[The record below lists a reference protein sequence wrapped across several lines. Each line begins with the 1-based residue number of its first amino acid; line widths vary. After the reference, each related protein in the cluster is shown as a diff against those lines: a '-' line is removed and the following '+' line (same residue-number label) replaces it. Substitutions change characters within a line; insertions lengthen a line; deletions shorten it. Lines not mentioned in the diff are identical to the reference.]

1 MRWSPTHPGVRPKEA
16 NPTTRATGA
25 CASDGESASENG
37 QTKRAARVHTEKVMH
52 SVLDH
57 SVALDPAALGPVLL
71 DPDVC
76 YRALQTRDAR
86 FDGRFFTAVT
96 STGIYC
102 RPICPA
108 RTPMRKHCR
117 FFSTAAAAEQDGF
130 RACLRCRPEIAPQ
143 SPAWRGTA
151 STVSRAMTRIAEGAL
166 DGPGASV
173 ERLAETLGV
182 GERQLR
188 RLFDQHIGASPL
200 TVAQTRRVLF
210 AKQLL
215 HDTRLPMAS
224 VAMAAG
230 FGSIRRFNDTFLA
243 LYKRPPSQ
251 LRRRSITASSTA
263 PLILR
268 LSYRPPFDW
277 NALLAFF
284 TPRAIPGVE
293 EVRDGIYRR
302 VVRVDSYVAIV
313 AVSHLPARNA
323 LQAEIACD
331 HVQALPIIASR
342 LRRVFDLD
350 ADTETIARHLSRD
363 RALAPTVRRQPGLRT
378 PGGWD
383 AFEVAI
389 RAILGQQI
397 SVVAA
402 RSLAAKLVAL
412 CGQPIALGDATLTH
426 AFPTPQQLAAADL
439 SKLGMPAARRTAL
452 QSLGRAAMTQPH
464 LFEVANTLE
473 ETIALLRAVPGIG
486 EWTAQ
491 YIALRGLHHPDAFP
505 ASDIGIL
512 RNAKQIFGSAL
523 SPAQLLARSQQ
534 WRPWRGYA
542 AQHLW
547 SASNNRITPKKQA
560 RVAEPQASRIHAMA
574 ISPPIASTGG
584 IAPGESL

>member
-1 MRWSPTHPGVRPKEA
+1 MH
-16 NPTTRATGA
+16 NGA
-25 CASDGESASENG
+25 GPSLPLDPAQLD
-37 QTKRAARVHTEKVMH
+37 
-52 SVLDH
+52 SVLD
-57 SVALDPAALGPVLL
+57 PE
-71 DPDVC
+71 VC
-76 YRALQTRDAR
+76 YRALRTRDAR
-86 FDGRFFTAVT
+86 FDGRFFTGVT

-108 RTPMRKHCR
+108 RTPMRRHCR
-117 FFSTAAAAEQDGF
+117 FFVTAAAAQQAGF
-130 RACLRCRPEIAPQ
+130 RACLRCRPEIAPH

-151 STVSRAMTRIAEGAL
+151 TTVSRAMTRIAEGAL
-166 DGPGASV
+166 DGPHASV
-173 ERLAETLGV
+173 ERLAASLGV

-188 RLFDQHIGASPL
+188 RLFDQHVGASPL

-215 HDTRLPMAS
+215 HETRLPMAS

-251 LRRRSITASSTA
+251 LRRRSVTASSAA
-263 PLILR
+263 PLVLR

-277 NALLAFF
+277 NALLDFL

-293 EVRDGIYRR
+293 EVRDGVYRR
-302 VVRVDSYVAIV
+302 IVSVDDHVALV
-313 AVSHLPARNA
+313 AVSHARSRNA
-323 LQAEIACD
+323 LEVEITCD
-331 HVQALPIIASR
+331 HVPALPVIASR

-350 ADTETIARHLSRD
+350 ADTEAIAAHLSRD
-363 RALAPTVRRQPGLRT
+363 RTLAPIVRRQPGLRT

-383 AFEVAI
+383 AFEVAV

-397 SVVAA
+397 SVAAA
-402 RSLAAKLVAL
+402 RGLAAKLVAL
-412 CGQPIALGDATLTH
+412 SSKPLALGHSSLSH
-426 AFPTPQQLAAADL
+426 AFPTPQQILAADL
-439 SKLGMPAARRTAL
+439 SALGMPAARRATIIAL
-452 QSLGRAAMTQPH
+452 ARAAIVQPD

-473 ETIALLRAVPGIG
+473 ESIARLRSIPGIG

-512 RNAKQIFGSAL
+512 RNAEHLFGTVF
-523 SPAQLLARSQQ
+523 SPAQLLALSEK

-547 SASNNRITPKKQA
+547 SANHLSLAPRRKHPRLKAQPA
-560 RVAEPQASRIHAMA
+560 SRVAPVA
-574 ISPPIASTGG
+574 PPSATGNRPIG
-584 IAPGESL
+584 VRL

>member
-1 MRWSPTHPGVRPKEA
+1 M
-16 NPTTRATGA
+16 N
-25 CASDGESASENG
+25 
-37 QTKRAARVHTEKVMH
+37 
-52 SVLDH
+52 SVLGHPALVDP
-57 SVALDPAALGPVLL
+57 ALLDAAQLDPLSL
-71 DPDVC
+71 DPEVC

-117 FFSTAAAAEQDGF
+117 FFMSAAAAQQAGF
-130 RACLRCRPEIAPQ
+130 RACLRCRPETAPQ

-151 STVSRAMTRIAEGAL
+151 GTVSRAMARIAEGAL
-166 DGPGASV
+166 DGPRASV
-173 ERLAETLGV
+173 ERLAESLGV

-200 TVAQTRRVLF
+200 AVAQTRRVLF

-215 HDTRLPMAS
+215 HETRLPMAS

-251 LRRRSITASSTA
+251 LRRRSVTASSAA
-263 PLILR
+263 PLVLR
-268 LSYRPPFDW
+268 LAYRPPFDW

-302 VVRVDSYVAIV
+302 VVRVEDHVALI

-331 HVQALPIIASR
+331 HVPALPIIASR
-342 LRRVFDLD
+342 LRRIFDLD
-350 ADTETIARHLSRD
+350 ADTEAIAAHLSRD
-363 RALAPTVRRQPGLRT
+363 RALTPTVRRQPGLRC

-383 AFEVAI
+383 PFEIAV

-397 SVVAA
+397 SVAAA
-402 RSLAAKLVAL
+402 RGLAAKLVAL
-412 CGQPIALGDATLTH
+412 STRPLSLGDSALTH
-426 AFPTPQQLAAADL
+426 AFPTAQQLAAADL
-439 SKLGMPAARRTAL
+439 SALGMPAARRATL
-452 QSLGRAAMTQPH
+452 ISLARAATADPKI
-464 LFEVANTLE
+464 FEAANTLE
-473 ETIALLRAVPGIG
+473 ESIVRLRSIPGIG

-512 RNAKQIFGSAL
+512 RNAEQIFGKL
-523 SPAQLLARSQQ
+523 LTPAQLLVRSEQ

-547 SASNNRITPKKQA
+547 SASNVSLAPRAKQ
-560 RVAEPQASRIHAMA
+560 SRATKSSLPTSA
-574 ISPPIASTGG
+574 AQTRLLATTSTIAATGG
-584 IAPGESL
+584 TL

>member
-1 MRWSPTHPGVRPKEA
+1 M
-16 NPTTRATGA
+16 
-25 CASDGESASENG
+25 
-37 QTKRAARVHTEKVMH
+37 HTEQVMNSELGH
-52 SVLDH
+52 SGSPDFI
-57 SVALDPAALGPVLL
+57 ALDPA
-71 DPDVC
+71 VC
-76 YRALQTRDAR
+76 YRALQARDAR
-86 FDGRFFTAVT
+86 FDGRFFVGVT
-96 STGIYC
+96 TTRIYC

-108 RTPMRKHCR
+108 RTALREHCR
-117 FFSTAAAAEQDGF
+117 FFPTAAAAQQAGF

-151 STVSRAMTRIAEGAL
+151 TTVSRAMARIAEGAL
-166 DGPGASV
+166 DGPRASV
-173 ERLAETLGV
+173 ERLAGSLGV

-200 TVAQTRRVLF
+200 AVAQTRRVLF

-230 FGSIRRFNDTFLA
+230 FGSIRRFNDTFLV

-251 LRRRSITASSTA
+251 LRRRSVTASSAA

-284 TPRAIPGVE
+284 APRAIPGVE
-293 EVRDGIYRR
+293 ELRDGTYRR
-302 VVRVDSYVAIV
+302 VVRVDDHLALI

-323 LQAEIACD
+323 LQVEIACD
-331 HVQALPIIASR
+331 YVPALPVIASR

-350 ADTETIARHLSRD
+350 ADTEAIARHLSRD

-383 AFEVAI
+383 AFEIAV

-397 SVVAA
+397 SVTAA
-402 RSLAAKLVAL
+402 SGLAAKLVAL
-412 CGQPIALGDATLTH
+412 CGQPIAIAGPALTH
-426 AFPTPQQLAAADL
+426 AFPTAQQLAAADL
-439 SKLGMPAARRTAL
+439 RSLGMPAARRAAL
-452 QSLGRAAMTQPH
+452 QSLARAAVAQPG
-464 LFEVANTLE
+464 LFDVANTLE
-473 ETIALLRAVPGIG
+473 ESIGRLRSVPGIG

-512 RNAKQIFGSAL
+512 RNAEQIFGTPF
-523 SPAQLLARSQQ
+523 SPARLLARSEQ

-547 SASNNRITPKKQA
+547 SASHIEIKSGRKQS
-560 RVAEPQASRIHAMA
+560 RVTASRPSAMPTP
-574 ISPPIASTGG
+574 SRIAFMGG
-584 IAPGESL
+584 IASGESR

>member
-1 MRWSPTHPGVRPKEA
+1 M
-16 NPTTRATGA
+16 N
-25 CASDGESASENG
+25 
-37 QTKRAARVHTEKVMH
+37 
-52 SVLDH
+52 SVLGHPALID
-57 SVALDPAALGPVLL
+57 SVPLDAAQL

-76 YRALQTRDAR
+76 YRALQSRDAR

-117 FFSTAAAAEQDGF
+117 FFMSAAAAQQAGF
-130 RACLRCRPEIAPQ
+130 RACLRCRPETAPQ

-151 STVSRAMTRIAEGAL
+151 GTVSRAMARIAEGAL
-166 DGPGASV
+166 DGPRESV
-173 ERLAETLGV
+173 ERLAVSLGV

-200 TVAQTRRVLF
+200 AVAQTRRVLF

-215 HDTRLPMAS
+215 HETRLPMAS

-251 LRRRSITASSTA
+251 LRRRSVTASSAA
-263 PLILR
+263 PLVLR

-302 VVRVDSYVAIV
+302 IVRVDDHV
-313 AVSHLPARNA
+313 AVVAVCHMAARNA
-323 LQAEIACD
+323 LQVEIACD
-331 HVQALPIIASR
+331 HVPALPIIASR
-342 LRRVFDLD
+342 LRRIFDLD
-350 ADTETIARHLSRD
+350 ADTEAIAAHLSRD
-363 RALAPTVRRQPGLRT
+363 RTLAPIVRRQPGLRT

-383 AFEVAI
+383 AFEVAV

-397 SVVAA
+397 SVAAA
-402 RSLAAKLVAL
+402 RGLAAKLVAL
-412 CGQPIALGDATLTH
+412 STKPLALGDATLTH
-426 AFPTPQQLAAADL
+426 AFPTTQQLAAADL
-439 SKLGMPAARRTAL
+439 STLGMPAARRAAL
-452 QSLGRAAMTQPH
+452 ISLARAAASQPD
-464 LFEVANTLE
+464 LFEAANTLE
-473 ETIALLRAVPGIG
+473 ESIARLRSIPGIG
-486 EWTAQ
+486 DWTAQ

-512 RNAKQIFGSAL
+512 RNARQLFGTML
-523 SPAQLLARSQQ
+523 SPAQLLARSEP

-547 SASNNRITPKKQA
+547 SASNASLTPRSKQTRTNA
-560 RVAEPQASRIHAMA
+560 SSPSPPALPPVSKPRPLVATSAMA
-574 ISPPIASTGG
+574 AAGDRPTG
-584 IAPGESL
+584 ELL

>member
-1 MRWSPTHPGVRPKEA
+1 MNSVLGH
-16 NPTTRATGA
+16 
-25 CASDGESASENG
+25 SASPDAIG
-37 QTKRAARVHTEKVMH
+37 R
-52 SVLDH
+52 D
-57 SVALDPAALGPVLL
+57 PVLL

-76 YRALQTRDAR
+76 YRALQTHDAR
-86 FDGRFFTAVT
+86 FDGRFFTGVT

-117 FFSTAAAAEQDGF
+117 FFPTAAAAQQAGF
-130 RACLRCRPEIAPQ
+130 RACLRCRPEIAPH

-151 STVSRAMTRIAEGAL
+151 STVSRGMARIAEGAL
-166 DGPGASV
+166 DGPRASV
-173 ERLAETLGV
+173 ERLAASLGV

-200 TVAQTRRVLF
+200 AVAQTRRVLF

-215 HDTRLPMAS
+215 HETRLPMAS

-251 LRRRSITASSTA
+251 LRRRSVTASAAA
-263 PLILR
+263 PLVLR

-293 EVRDGIYRR
+293 EVSD
-302 VVRVDSYVAIV
+302 
-313 AVSHLPARNA
+313 
-323 LQAEIACD
+323 EITCD
-331 HVQALPIIASR
+331 HVPALPVIASR

-350 ADTETIARHLSRD
+350 ADTEAIAAHLSRD
-363 RALAPTVRRQPGLRT
+363 RTLAPIVRRQPGLRT

-402 RSLAAKLVAL
+402 RGLAAKLVAL
-412 CGQPIALGDATLTH
+412 STKSLALAHISLTDTALTH
-426 AFPTPQQLAAADL
+426 AFPTPQQVLVADL
-439 SKLGMPAARRTAL
+439 GALGMPAARRATIVAL
-452 QSLGRAAMTQPH
+452 ARAAIDQPD
-464 LFEVANTLE
+464 LFEVANSLE
-473 ETIALLRAVPGIG
+473 ESIGRLRSIPGIG

-512 RNAKQIFGSAL
+512 RNAERLFGNVL
-523 SPAQLLARSQQ
+523 SPAQLLARSEQ

-547 SASNNRITPKKQA
+547 SASNLNLAPRRKPTRPNA
-560 RVAEPQASRIHAMA
+560 RYASRNAPLA
-574 ISPPIASTGG
+574 PPSAVAGGRSTGDRPTG
-584 IAPGESL
+584 VRL

>member
-1 MRWSPTHPGVRPKEA
+1 M
-16 NPTTRATGA
+16 
-25 CASDGESASENG
+25 
-37 QTKRAARVHTEKVMH
+37 HTEQVMH
-52 SVLDH
+52 SELDH
-57 SVALDPAALGPVLL
+57 SRSSDPIALDPVLL
-71 DPDVC
+71 DPAVC

-108 RTPMRKHCR
+108 RTPMLKHCR
-117 FFSTAAAAEQDGF
+117 FFSTAAAAEQRGF

-151 STVSRAMTRIAEGAL
+151 STVSRAMARIAEGAL
-166 DGPGASV
+166 DGPRASV
-173 ERLAETLGV
+173 ERLADSLGV

-200 TVAQTRRVLF
+200 AVAQTRRVLF

-251 LRRRSITASSTA
+251 LRRRSVTTSGAA
-263 PLILR
+263 RLILR

-293 EVRDGIYRR
+293 EVHDGTYRR
-302 VVRVDSYVAIV
+302 VVRVAGHTADHIAVI

-323 LQAEIACD
+323 IQVEIACD
-331 HVQALPIIASR
+331 YVPALPVIASR

-350 ADTETIARHLSRD
+350 ADTEAIARHLSRD

-378 PGGWD
+378 PGGWE
-383 AFEVAI
+383 AFEIAA

-397 SVVAA
+397 SVAAA
-402 RSLAAKLVAL
+402 RGLAARLVAL
-412 CGQPIALGDATLTH
+412 CSHPIAFADPTLTDATLTH
-426 AFPTPQQLAAADL
+426 AFPTAQQLAAADL
-439 SKLGMPAARRTAL
+439 SSLGMPAARRAAL
-452 QSLGRAAMTQPH
+452 HSLARAAVAQPD
-464 LFEVANTLE
+464 LFGAANTLE
-473 ETIALLRAVPGIG
+473 ESIDRLRSVPGIG

-512 RNAKQIFGSAL
+512 RNAELIFGTPF
-523 SPAQLLARSQQ
+523 SPAQLLVRSEQ

-547 SASNNRITPKKQA
+547 SAS
-560 RVAEPQASRIHAMA
+560 HA
-574 ISPPIASTGG
+574 G
-584 IAPGESL
+584 IAPRGTEPRARKPLAAQPRLLATTSIAAATGASPHETHLGDTL

>member
-1 MRWSPTHPGVRPKEA
+1 M
-16 NPTTRATGA
+16 
-25 CASDGESASENG
+25 
-37 QTKRAARVHTEKVMH
+37 
-52 SVLDH
+52 LD
-57 SVALDPAALGPVLL
+57 PVLL
-71 DPDVC
+71 DSDVC
-76 YRALQTRDAR
+76 YRALETRDAR

-117 FFSTAAAAEQDGF
+117 FYSTAAAAEQGGF

-151 STVSRAMTRIAEGAL
+151 STVSRAMARIAEGAL

-200 TVAQTRRVLF
+200 AVAQTRRVLF

-251 LRRRSITASSTA
+251 LRRRSITASSAA
-263 PLILR
+263 PLVLR

-284 TPRAIPGVE
+284 TPRAIAGVE
-293 EVRDGIYRR
+293 EVRDGTYRR
-302 VVRVDSYVAIV
+302 VVRVGSPADNHVAVV
-313 AVSHLPARNA
+313 AVSHFPARNA
-323 LQAEIACD
+323 LQVEIACD
-331 HVQALPIIASR
+331 YVQALPVIASR

-350 ADTETIARHLSRD
+350 ADTETIARHLARD

-383 AFEVAI
+383 PFEIAV

-402 RSLAAKLVAL
+402 RGLAAKLVQL
-412 CGQPIALGDATLTH
+412 CTRPIAIGDATLTH
-426 AFPTPQQLAAADL
+426 AFPTAHQLAAADL

-452 QSLGRAAMTQPH
+452 QSLARAAIAQPN
-464 LFEVANTLE
+464 LFEAANTLE
-473 ETIALLRAVPGIG
+473 ESIARLRAVPGIG

-512 RNAKQIFGSAL
+512 RNAEHLFGKRL
-523 SPAQLLARSQQ
+523 SPAQLLARSEQ

-547 SASNNRITPKKQA
+547 SANQLSPAPRQTRPSRRRAEAAVRIPALLPTPA
-560 RVAEPQASRIHAMA
+560 AVTEDRP
-574 ISPPIASTGG
+574 TGDQ
-584 IAPGESL
+584 L

>member
-1 MRWSPTHPGVRPKEA
+1 M
-16 NPTTRATGA
+16 
-25 CASDGESASENG
+25 
-37 QTKRAARVHTEKVMH
+37 HTEQVMN
-52 SVLDH
+52 SELDH
-57 SVALDPAALGPVLL
+57 SRSSDPIALDPVLL
-71 DPDVC
+71 DPAVC

-108 RTPMRKHCR
+108 RTPMLKHCR
-117 FFSTAAAAEQDGF
+117 FFATAAAAEQRGF
-130 RACLRCRPEIAPQ
+130 RACLRCRPEIAPH

-151 STVSRAMTRIAEGAL
+151 STVSRAMARIAEGAL
-166 DGPGASV
+166 DGPRASV
-173 ERLAETLGV
+173 ERLADSLGV

-200 TVAQTRRVLF
+200 AVAQTRRVLF

-251 LRRRSITASSTA
+251 LRRRSVTSSGAA
-263 PLILR
+263 PLVLR

-302 VVRVDSYVAIV
+302 VVRVGDHLAVI

-323 LQAEIACD
+323 VQVEIACD
-331 HVQALPIIASR
+331 YVPALPVIASR

-350 ADTETIARHLSRD
+350 ADTEAIDRHLSRD

-383 AFEVAI
+383 AFEIAV

-397 SVVAA
+397 SIAAA
-402 RSLAAKLVAL
+402 RGLAAKLVAL
-412 CGQPIALGDATLTH
+412 CSPPVASSDGTLSH
-426 AFPTPQQLAAADL
+426 AFPTAQQLVAADL
-439 SKLGMPAARRTAL
+439 SSIGMPAARRAAL
-452 QSLGRAAMTQPH
+452 QSLARAAVAQPD
-464 LFEVANTLE
+464 LFDAANTLE
-473 ETIALLRAVPGIG
+473 ESIYRLRSVPGIG

-512 RNAKQIFGSAL
+512 RNAEQIFGTPF
-523 SPAQLLARSQQ
+523 SPAQLLARSEQ

-547 SASNNRITPKKQA
+547 SASNTGVAPRGKQPRAVKPSVPPAAAQA
-560 RVAEPQASRIHAMA
+560 RALAATST
-574 ISPPIASTGG
+574 IAATGG
-584 IAPGESL
+584 PA

>member
-1 MRWSPTHPGVRPKEA
+1 
-16 NPTTRATGA
+16 
-25 CASDGESASENG
+25 
-37 QTKRAARVHTEKVMH
+37 MH

-57 SVALDPAALGPVLL
+57 SAPSDAIMLDPVLL

-76 YRALQTRDAR
+76 YRALQTRDSR
-86 FDGRFFTAVT
+86 FDGRFFVAVT
-96 STGIYC
+96 STHIYC

-108 RTPMRKHCR
+108 RTALREHCR
-117 FFSTAAAAEQDGF
+117 FFATAAAAEQAGF

-151 STVSRAMTRIAEGAL
+151 STVSRAMARIAEGAL

-200 TVAQTRRVLF
+200 AVAQTRRVLF

-230 FGSIRRFNDTFLA
+230 FGSIRRFNDTFLS

-251 LRRRSITASSTA
+251 IRRRSIVASSAA
-263 PLILR
+263 PLVLR

-293 EVRDGIYRR
+293 EVHDGTYRR
-302 VVRVDSYVAIV
+302 VVRVGSPTDNHVAII

-323 LQAEIACD
+323 LQVEITCD
-331 HVQALPIIASR
+331 HVQALPVIASR

-350 ADTETIARHLSRD
+350 ADTEAIARHLARD
-363 RALAPTVRRQPGLRT
+363 RALAPVVRRQPGLRT

-383 AFEVAI
+383 PFEIAV

-397 SVVAA
+397 SVAAA
-402 RSLAAKLVAL
+402 RGLAAKLVQL
-412 CGQPIALGDATLTH
+412 CTRPIAIGDVTFTH
-426 AFPTPQQLAAADL
+426 AFPTAHQLATVDL
-439 SKLGMPAARRTAL
+439 SALGMPAARRTAL
-452 QSLGRAAMTQPH
+452 QSLARAAIAQPN
-464 LFEVANTLE
+464 LFEAANTLE
-473 ETIALLRAVPGIG
+473 ESIARLRAVPGIG

-512 RNAKQIFGSAL
+512 RNAEHLFGKRL
-523 SPAQLLARSQQ
+523 SPAQLLARSEQ

-547 SASNNRITPKKQA
+547 SANQLSPTPRETRPNRRRPDAAPAVRIPALAPTPA
-560 RVAEPQASRIHAMA
+560 VTEDRP
-574 ISPPIASTGG
+574 TGDQ
-584 IAPGESL
+584 L

>member
-1 MRWSPTHPGVRPKEA
+1 MNSVLGH
-16 NPTTRATGA
+16 
-25 CASDGESASENG
+25 SASPDAIG
-37 QTKRAARVHTEKVMH
+37 R
-52 SVLDH
+52 D
-57 SVALDPAALGPVLL
+57 PVLL

-76 YRALQTRDAR
+76 YRALQTHDAR
-86 FDGRFFTAVT
+86 FDGRFFTGVT

-117 FFSTAAAAEQDGF
+117 FFPTAAAAQQAGF
-130 RACLRCRPEIAPQ
+130 RACLRCRPEIAPH

-151 STVSRAMTRIAEGAL
+151 STVSRGMARIAEGAL
-166 DGPGASV
+166 DGPRASV
-173 ERLAETLGV
+173 ERLAASLGV

-200 TVAQTRRVLF
+200 AVAQTRRVLF

-215 HDTRLPMAS
+215 HETRLPMAS

-251 LRRRSITASSTA
+251 LRRRSVTASATA
-263 PLILR
+263 PLVLR

-293 EVRDGIYRR
+293 EVSDGVYRR
-302 VVRVDSYVAIV
+302 IVSVEKHVALI
-313 AVSHLPARNA
+313 AVSHAPSRNA
-323 LQAEIACD
+323 LQVEITCD
-331 HVQALPIIASR
+331 HVPALPVIASR

-350 ADTETIARHLSRD
+350 ADTEAIAAHLSRD
-363 RALAPTVRRQPGLRT
+363 RTLAPIVRRQPGLRT

-412 CGQPIALGDATLTH
+412 STKSLALAHISLTDTALTH
-426 AFPTPQQLAAADL
+426 AFPTPQQVLVADL
-439 SKLGMPAARRTAL
+439 GALGMPAARRATIVAL
-452 QSLGRAAMTQPH
+452 ARAAIDQPD
-464 LFEVANTLE
+464 LFEVANSLE
-473 ETIALLRAVPGIG
+473 ESIGRLRSIPGIG

-512 RNAKQIFGSAL
+512 RNAERLFGNVL
-523 SPAQLLARSQQ
+523 SPAQLLARSEQ

-547 SASNNRITPKKQA
+547 SASNLHLAPRRKPTRPNA
-560 RVAEPQASRIHAMA
+560 RYASRNAPLA
-574 ISPPIASTGG
+574 PPSAVAGGRSTGDRPTG
-584 IAPGESL
+584 VRL

>member
-1 MRWSPTHPGVRPKEA
+1 MHVR
-16 NPTTRATGA
+16 
-25 CASDGESASENG
+25 CALGLALHRTPHRKSIASENG
-37 QTKRAARVHTEKVMH
+37 QTHRASREHTEQVM
-52 SVLDH
+52 STVTRYPIP
-57 SVALDPAALGPVLL
+57 LDPASL
-71 DPDVC
+71 DADVC

-108 RTPMRKHCR
+108 RTPMRRNCR
-117 FFSTAAAAEQDGF
+117 FFPSAAAAQHAGF
-130 RACLRCRPEIAPQ
+130 RACLRCRPEIAPH

-151 STVSRAMTRIAEGAL
+151 STVSRAMARIAEGAL
-166 DGPGASV
+166 DGPHASV
-173 ERLAETLGV
+173 ERLAASLGV

-188 RLFDQHIGASPL
+188 RLFDQHVGASPL
-200 TVAQTRRVLF
+200 AVAQTRRVLF

-215 HDTRLPMAS
+215 HETRLPMTS

-230 FGSIRRFNDTFLA
+230 FGSIRRFNDTFRA

-251 LRRRSITASSTA
+251 LRRRSVSASATA
-263 PLILR
+263 PLVLR

-277 NALLAFF
+277 GALLAFF
-284 TPRAIPGVE
+284 IPRAIPGVE

-302 VVRVDSYVAIV
+302 IVRVDGHVALI

-323 LQAEIACD
+323 LQVEIACD
-331 HVQALPIIASR
+331 HVPALPLIASR

-350 ADTETIARHLSRD
+350 ADTEAIAAHLSRD
-363 RALAPTVRRQPGLRT
+363 RTLAPLVRRQHGLRT

-383 AFEVAI
+383 AFEIAI

-397 SVVAA
+397 SVAAA
-402 RSLAAKLVAL
+402 RGLAAKLVAL
-412 CGQPIALGDATLTH
+412 STSPLALRDTSLTH
-426 AFPTPQQLAAADL
+426 AFPTPKQLAAADL
-439 SKLGMPAARRTAL
+439 SSIGMPAARRAALVALARTAI
-452 QSLGRAAMTQPH
+452 AQPD
-464 LFEVANTLE
+464 LFEAAGTLE
-473 ETIALLRAVPGIG
+473 ESIARLRSIPGIG

-512 RNAKQIFGSAL
+512 RNAEHLFGKLL
-523 SPAQLLARSQQ
+523 SPAQLLARSDQ

-547 SASNNRITPKKQA
+547 SASHLSPSPQRSRRRAAAAAPALRIPA
-560 RVAEPQASRIHAMA
+560 LHPASA
-574 ISPPIASTGG
+574 IAVTGDRPTG
-584 IAPGESL
+584 DHL

>member
-1 MRWSPTHPGVRPKEA
+1 MNSVLGH
-16 NPTTRATGA
+16 
-25 CASDGESASENG
+25 SASPDAIG
-37 QTKRAARVHTEKVMH
+37 R
-52 SVLDH
+52 D
-57 SVALDPAALGPVLL
+57 PVLL

-76 YRALQTRDAR
+76 YRALQTHDAR
-86 FDGRFFTAVT
+86 FDGRFFTGVT

-117 FFSTAAAAEQDGF
+117 FFPTAAAAQQAGF
-130 RACLRCRPEIAPQ
+130 RACLRCRPEIAPH

-151 STVSRAMTRIAEGAL
+151 STVSRGMARIAEGAL
-166 DGPGASV
+166 DGPRASV
-173 ERLAETLGV
+173 ERLAASLGV

-200 TVAQTRRVLF
+200 AVAQTRRVLF

-215 HDTRLPMAS
+215 HETRLPMAS

-251 LRRRSITASSTA
+251 LRRRSVTASAAA
-263 PLILR
+263 PLVLR

-293 EVRDGIYRR
+293 EVSDGVYRR
-302 VVRVDSYVAIV
+302 IVSVEKHVALI
-313 AVSHLPARNA
+313 AVSHAPSRNA
-323 LQAEIACD
+323 LQVEITCD
-331 HVQALPIIASR
+331 HVPALPVIASR

-350 ADTETIARHLSRD
+350 ADTEAIAAHLSRD
-363 RALAPTVRRQPGLRT
+363 RTLAPIVRRQPGLRT

-402 RSLAAKLVAL
+402 RGLAAKLVAL
-412 CGQPIALGDATLTH
+412 STKSLALADISLTDTALTH
-426 AFPTPQQLAAADL
+426 PFPTPQQVLTADL
-439 SKLGMPAARRTAL
+439 GALGMPAARRATIVAL
-452 QSLGRAAMTQPH
+452 ARAAIDQPD
-464 LFEVANTLE
+464 LFEVANSLE
-473 ETIALLRAVPGIG
+473 ESIGRLRSIPGIG

-512 RNAKQIFGSAL
+512 RNAERLFGNVL
-523 SPAQLLARSQQ
+523 SPAQLLARSEQ

-547 SASNNRITPKKQA
+547 SASNLNL
-560 RVAEPQASRIHAMA
+560 ASRRKPTRPNAQYA
-574 ISPPIASTGG
+574 SRNAPLAPPSAVAGGRSTGDRPTG
-584 IAPGESL
+584 VRL

>member
-1 MRWSPTHPGVRPKEA
+1 MRGPPALIAALHRHRDIITI
-16 NPTTRATGA
+16 T
-25 CASDGESASENG
+25 SENG
-37 QTKRAARVHTEKVMH
+37 QTQCAPQEHTGQVMN
-52 SVLDH
+52 SVLGRPALVDP
-57 SVALDPAALGPVLL
+57 ALLDAAQLDPASL
-71 DPDVC
+71 DPEVC

-117 FFSTAAAAEQDGF
+117 FFMSAAAAQQAGF
-130 RACLRCRPEIAPQ
+130 RACLRCHPEIAPQ

-151 STVSRAMTRIAEGAL
+151 GTVSRAMARIEEGAL
-166 DGPGASV
+166 DGPRASV
-173 ERLAETLGV
+173 ERLADSLGV

-200 TVAQTRRVLF
+200 AVAQTRRVLF

-215 HDTRLPMAS
+215 HETRLPMAS

-251 LRRRSITASSTA
+251 LRRRSVTASSAA
-263 PLILR
+263 PLVLR
-268 LSYRPPFDW
+268 LAYRSPFDW

-302 VVRVDSYVAIV
+302 IVRVDDHIALI

-331 HVQALPIIASR
+331 HVPALPIIASR
-342 LRRVFDLD
+342 LRRIFDLD
-350 ADTETIARHLSRD
+350 ADTEAIAAHLSRD

-383 AFEVAI
+383 PFEIAV

-402 RSLAAKLVAL
+402 RGLAAKLVAL
-412 CGQPIALGDATLTH
+412 STSPLSLGDDALTH
-426 AFPTPQQLAAADL
+426 AFPTAQQLAAADL
-439 SKLGMPAARRTAL
+439 SAIGMPAARRAAL
-452 QSLGRAAMTQPH
+452 ISLAHAAVADPKI
-464 LFEVANTLE
+464 FEAANTLE
-473 ETIALLRAVPGIG
+473 ESIARLRSIPGIG

-512 RNAKQIFGSAL
+512 RNAEQIFGTPL
-523 SPAQLLARSQQ
+523 SPSQLLARSEQ

-547 SASNNRITPKKQA
+547 SASHVGVAPRAKQ
-560 RVAEPQASRIHAMA
+560 SRATKSSLPTSAAQTRLLATI
-574 ISPPIASTGG
+574 PTIAATGG
-584 IAPGESL
+584 TL

>member
-1 MRWSPTHPGVRPKEA
+1 M
-16 NPTTRATGA
+16 
-25 CASDGESASENG
+25 
-37 QTKRAARVHTEKVMH
+37 HTEQVMH
-52 SVLDH
+52 SELDH
-57 SVALDPAALGPVLL
+57 SAPSDPITLDPA
-71 DPDVC
+71 VC

-86 FDGRFFTAVT
+86 FDGRFFVGVT

-108 RTPMRKHCR
+108 RTALREHCH
-117 FFSTAAAAEQDGF
+117 FFPTAAAAQQAGF

-151 STVSRAMTRIAEGAL
+151 STVSRAMARIAEGAL
-166 DGPGASV
+166 DGPRASV
-173 ERLAETLGV
+173 EQLAGSLGV

-200 TVAQTRRVLF
+200 AVAQTRRVLF

-251 LRRRSITASSTA
+251 LRRRSVTASSAA
-263 PLILR
+263 PLVLR

-302 VVRVDSYVAIV
+302 IVRVDDHLAVI

-323 LQAEIACD
+323 LQVEIACD
-331 HVQALPIIASR
+331 YVPALPVIASR

-350 ADTETIARHLSRD
+350 ADTEAITRHLSRD
-363 RALAPTVRRQPGLRT
+363 RVLAPTVRRQPGLRT

-383 AFEVAI
+383 AFEIAV

-397 SVVAA
+397 SVAAA
-402 RSLAAKLVAL
+402 RGLAAKLVAL
-412 CGQPIALGDATLTH
+412 CGQPIALAGPTLTDATLTH
-426 AFPTPQQLAAADL
+426 AFPTAKQLAAADL
-439 SKLGMPAARRTAL
+439 CSLGMPAARRNAL
-452 QSLGRAAMTQPH
+452 QSLARAAAAQPG
-464 LFEVANTLE
+464 LFDMANTLE
-473 ETIALLRAVPGIG
+473 ESIGRLRSVPGIG

-512 RNAKQIFGSAL
+512 RNAEQIFGTPL
-523 SPAQLLARSQQ
+523 SPAQLLVRSEQ

-547 SASNNRITPKKQA
+547 SASQLGIATRGKQPRAAKPSLPPLAAKARLLDTP
-560 RVAEPQASRIHAMA
+560 ST
-574 ISPPIASTGG
+574 IAATGG
-584 IAPGESL
+584 PA

>member
-1 MRWSPTHPGVRPKEA
+1 
-16 NPTTRATGA
+16 
-25 CASDGESASENG
+25 
-37 QTKRAARVHTEKVMH
+37 MH

-57 SVALDPAALGPVLL
+57 SGTLDPVLLNPVLLDPVLL

-117 FFSTAAAAEQDGF
+117 FYSTAAAAEQGGF

-151 STVSRAMTRIAEGAL
+151 STVSRAMARIAEGAL

-200 TVAQTRRVLF
+200 AVAQTRRVLF

-230 FGSIRRFNDTFLA
+230 FGSIRRFNDTFLT

-251 LRRRSITASSTA
+251 LRRRSITASSAA

-293 EVRDGIYRR
+293 EVRDGTYRR
-302 VVRVDSYVAIV
+302 VVRVGSPTDDHVAIV

-323 LQAEIACD
+323 LQAEITCD
-331 HVQALPIIASR
+331 YIQALPVIASR
-342 LRRVFDLD
+342 LRRIFDLD

-383 AFEVAI
+383 AFEVAA

-397 SVVAA
+397 SVAAA
-402 RSLAAKLVAL
+402 RGLAAKLVAL
-412 CGQPIALGDATLTH
+412 STRPIALANPTITDTTLTH
-426 AFPTPQQLAAADL
+426 AFPTALQLAAADL
-439 SKLGMPAARRTAL
+439 GALGMPAARRTAL
-452 QSLGRAAMTQPH
+452 QSLAHAVIAQHNLAQSG
-464 LFEVANTLE
+464 LFEAANTLE
-473 ETIALLRAVPGIG
+473 ETIARLRAVPGIG

-512 RNAKQIFGSAL
+512 RNAEQLLGKSMQLFGTPL
-523 SPAQLLARSQQ
+523 TPAQLLARSER

-547 SASNNRITPKKQA
+547 SASHAGIKPRRKPSRAT
-560 RVAEPQASRIHAMA
+560 ASRMPA
-574 ISPPIASTGG
+574 IPAPSRLASTAGLATGG
-584 IAPGESL
+584 TL

>member
-1 MRWSPTHPGVRPKEA
+1 M
-16 NPTTRATGA
+16 N
-25 CASDGESASENG
+25 
-37 QTKRAARVHTEKVMH
+37 
-52 SVLDH
+52 SVLGH
-57 SVALDPAALGPVLL
+57 SAPLDATALDPVSL

-86 FDGRFFTAVT
+86 FDGRFFTGVT

-117 FFSTAAAAEQDGF
+117 FFAGAAAAQQAGF

-151 STVSRAMTRIAEGAL
+151 STVNRAMARIAEGAL

-173 ERLAETLGV
+173 ERLADSLGV

-188 RLFDQHIGASPL
+188 RLFDQHVGASPL
-200 TVAQTRRVLF
+200 AVAQTRRVHF

-215 HDTRLPMAS
+215 HETRLPMAS

-230 FGSIRRFNDTFLA
+230 FGSIRRFNDTFQA

-251 LRRRSITASSTA
+251 LRRRSITASSAA
-263 PLILR
+263 PLALR

-302 VVRVDSYVAIV
+302 VVRVDGPTDDHVAII
-313 AVSHLPARNA
+313 AVSHLPERKA
-323 LQAEIACD
+323 LLVQIACD
-331 HVQALPIIASR
+331 YVQALPVIASR
-342 LRRVFDLD
+342 LHRVFDLD

-383 AFEVAI
+383 PFEVAV

-397 SVVAA
+397 SVIAA
-402 RSLAAKLVAL
+402 RGLAAKLVAL
-412 CGQPIALGDATLTH
+412 CGSPIPFNDATLTH
-426 AFPTPQQLAAADL
+426 AFPTEQQLAAADL
-439 SKLGMPAARRTAL
+439 SALGMPAARRAAL
-452 QSLGRAAMTQPH
+452 KSLASAAVVQPD

-473 ETIALLRAVPGIG
+473 ESIDRLRSVPGIG

-512 RNAKQIFGSAL
+512 RNAEQIFGTPL
-523 SPAQLLARSQQ
+523 TPAQLLARSEQ
-534 WRPWRGYA
+534 WRPWRGYV

-547 SASNNRITPKKQA
+547 SASHLGIKSRGKQT
-560 RVAEPQASRIHAMA
+560 RVTTSRMHAMPT
-574 ISPPIASTGG
+574 SSRMASTGG

>member
-1 MRWSPTHPGVRPKEA
+1 
-16 NPTTRATGA
+16 
-25 CASDGESASENG
+25 
-37 QTKRAARVHTEKVMH
+37 MH
-52 SVLDH
+52 SVSGH
-57 SVALDPAALGPVLL
+57 SALPGDTALAATL

-86 FDGRFFTAVT
+86 FDGRFFTGVT

-108 RTPMRKHCR
+108 RTPMRQHCR
-117 FFSTAAAAEQDGF
+117 FFAGAAAAQQAGF

-166 DGPGASV
+166 DGPRASV
-173 ERLAETLGV
+173 ERLAASLGV
-182 GERQLR
+182 GVRQLR
-188 RLFDQHIGASPL
+188 RLFDQHVGASPL
-200 TVAQTRRVLF
+200 AVAQTRRVLF

-215 HDTRLPMAS
+215 HETRLPMAS

-251 LRRRSITASSTA
+251 LRRRSITASSAA
-263 PLILR
+263 PLVLR
-268 LSYRPPFDW
+268 LSYRPPFNWD
-277 NALLAFF
+277 ALLAFF
-284 TPRAIPGVE
+284 TPRAISGVE
-293 EVRDGIYRR
+293 EVRDGTYRR
-302 VVRVDSYVAIV
+302 VVRVDDHIARIAIG
-313 AVSHLPARNA
+313 HQPGRNA
-323 LQAEIACD
+323 LQAEIVCD
-331 HVQALPIIASR
+331 YVPALPDIASR

-350 ADTETIARHLSRD
+350 VDTETIARHLSRD

-383 AFEVAI
+383 AFEIAV

-397 SVVAA
+397 SVTAA
-402 RSLAAKLVAL
+402 RGLAAKLVAL
-412 CGQPIALGDATLTH
+412 CGSPITFSDATLTH
-426 AFPTPQQLAAADL
+426 AFPTAKQLAAADL
-439 SKLGMPAARRTAL
+439 SAIGMPAARRTAL
-452 QSLGRAAMTQPH
+452 QSLARAATAQPN
-464 LFEVANTLE
+464 LFEVANILE
-473 ETIALLRAVPGIG
+473 ESIARLRSIPGIG

-512 RNAKQIFGSAL
+512 RNAEQIFGTPL
-523 SPAQLLARSQQ
+523 SPAQLLARSEQ

-547 SASNNRITPKKQA
+547 SANHAEIAPRRKQS
-560 RVAEPQASRIHAMA
+560 RVATSSFVMHAIPAPSR
-574 ISPPIASTGG
+574 IASTRGL
-584 IAPGESL
+584 ATGEIPLGERL

>member
-1 MRWSPTHPGVRPKEA
+1 MLPSRIHGDAP
-16 NPTTRATGA
+16 ATFPYRCPHRGPRTK
-25 CASDGESASENG
+25 SIASENG
-37 QTKRAARVHTEKVMH
+37 QTHRTPQAHTEQVMH
-52 SVLDH
+52 NLADH
-57 SVALDPAALGPVLL
+57 SSLLDPVSLDPVLL
-71 DPDVC
+71 DADVC
-76 YRALQTRDAR
+76 YRALQSRDAR
-86 FDGRFFTAVT
+86 FDGRFFVGVT
-96 STGIYC
+96 STRIYC

-108 RTPMRKHCR
+108 RTALRNHCR
-117 FFSTAAAAEQDGF
+117 FFPSAAAAQQAGF
-130 RACLRCRPEIAPQ
+130 RACLRCRPEIAPH

-151 STVSRAMTRIAEGAL
+151 STVSRAMARIAEGAL
-166 DGPGASV
+166 DGPRASV
-173 ERLAETLGV
+173 ERLAESLGV

-188 RLFDQHIGASPL
+188 RLFDQHVGASPL
-200 TVAQTRRVLF
+200 AVAQTRRVLF

-251 LRRRSITASSTA
+251 LRRRSATTSSAA
-263 PLILR
+263 PLALR

-284 TPRAIPGVE
+284 TPRAVPGVE
-293 EVRDGIYRR
+293 EVRDGTYRR
-302 VVRVDSYVAIV
+302 IVRVDDHVALI
-313 AVSHLPARNA
+313 AVSHLPSRNA
-323 LQAEIACD
+323 LQVEIVCG
-331 HVQALPIIASR
+331 HLPALPLIASR

-350 ADTETIARHLSRD
+350 ADTEAIAAHLSRD
-363 RALAPTVRRQPGLRT
+363 RSLASVVRRQPGLRT

-397 SVVAA
+397 SVAAA
-402 RSLAAKLVAL
+402 RGLAAKLVAL
-412 CGQPIALGDATLTH
+412 TTRPLPLGDGALTH
-426 AFPTPQQLAAADL
+426 AFPTAQQLAAADL
-439 SKLGMPAARRTAL
+439 TQLGMPAARRSTITAL
-452 QSLGRAAMTQPH
+452 ARAAIDRSD
-464 LFEVANTLE
+464 LFQAANTLE
-473 ETIALLRAVPGIG
+473 ENIARLRSIPGIG

-512 RNAKQIFGSAL
+512 CNARQLFAKPL
-523 SPAQLLARSQQ
+523 SPAQLLARSEQ

-547 SASNNRITPKKQA
+547 SATNLSLAPPRKHRRIVPPPALRIPPLTQTSA
-560 RVAEPQASRIHAMA
+560 VAI
-574 ISPPIASTGG
+574 TG
-584 IAPGESL
+584 EQL